1 MSTAA
6 AYLLVGASWVLTAAA
21 VTALVVALSRRRKES
36 ARTSE
41 QLAATHAQLAATQ
54 AQLAALN
61 ARVESL
67 TTTVADLR
75 HFSESHRAMTRP
87 DADNSNA
94 VPVITGMA
102 EADDLDLSATRV
114 ASVTLSGPLIKAAA
128 FSHGVR
134 HALHEEQRMRIS
146 YAMRKELRRQRKMR
160 RRRRTQRSRS
170 EGWVP

>member
-6 AYLLVGASWVLTAAA
+6 AYLLVGASWVVTVA
-21 VTALVVALSRRRKES
+21 VVIALAVALSRHRKES
-36 ARTSE
+36 ERTSDELAAMQE
-41 QLAATHAQLAATQ
+41 QLAALR
-54 AQLAALN
+54 

-75 HFSESHRAMTRP
+75 HLSESQRAIASSAS
-87 DADNSNA
+87 DKSNG
-94 VPVITGMA
+94 VPVITGMS
-102 EADDLDLSATRV
+102 EADDVDLSATRV

-160 RRRRTQRSRS
+160 RRRRAHRSRS